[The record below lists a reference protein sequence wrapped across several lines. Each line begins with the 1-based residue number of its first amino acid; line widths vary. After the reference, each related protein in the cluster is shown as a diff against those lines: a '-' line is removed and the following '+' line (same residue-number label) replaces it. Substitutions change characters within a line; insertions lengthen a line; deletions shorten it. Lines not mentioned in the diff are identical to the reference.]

1 MYANNREQNE
11 NWEEKKEPEEE
22 TVTEEATEDT
32 VLSVTRTKCK
42 HQSDNRGF
50 TEREFKLQYLLL
62 GESGARALGLRQPR
76 QLAGQ
81 PRRGSCR
88 EGIDAGEVL
97 HQSLRE
103 RPAEGVGGSSGVV
116 RELPQGGR
124 VTGRLW
130 TSPWDL
136 GVFVTACILRV
147 TFSLQ
152 GKEREAPKLKLWW
165 NQRNK
170 SPLATCLTYPV
181 RAAYL

>member
-88 EGIDAGEVL
+88 KESVLGKCSISLSVRDLQRVSGFLGSGEGA
-97 HQSLRE
+97 
-103 RPAEGVGGSSGVV
+103 A
-116 RELPQGGR
+116 
-124 VTGRLW
+124 TGRKSNGKPL
-130 TSPWDL
+130 DL
-136 GVFVTACILRV
+136 SLGSRSIRYCLYLKGHIL
-147 TFSLQ
+147 LA
-152 GKEREAPKLKLWW
+152 GKGA
-165 NQRNK
+165 
-170 SPLATCLTYPV
+170 
-181 RAAYL
+181 